1 MRASDQLADFVGQAL
16 AQGRSREDISAAL
29 SQAGWKPEEVAR
41 ALRAWA
47 ALPFSPPVPRP
58 RPALSAAEVFGYAGM
73 FLSLVLTAWH
83 SVWLGFQ
90 LIERWLPDPAE
101 AGYFDSDGLRWTI
114 SVLIVAVPVFLLT
127 NARTVRAERADAG
140 RRRSA
145 VGRWFSYTT
154 LFLALLALTGDLVA
168 AIFAALS
175 GDLTARFLAKVAL
188 VALVSGLIALY
199 FRARLE
205 EVRDEAAS

>member
-16 AQGRSREDISAAL
+16 AQGRSRDEISAAL

-41 ALRAWA
+41 AQRAWA

-58 RPALSAAEVFGYAGM
+58 RPALSAAAGM

-83 SVWLGFQ
+83 AVWLGFQ

-101 AGYFDSDGLRWTI
+101 AGYFDPDGLRWTI

-154 LFLALLALTGDLVA
+154 LFLALLAMTGDLVA

-205 EVRDEAAS
+205 EVRDDAAT